1 MNKENK
7 IRKEL
12 EKVLLTYEKPSI
24 YFEKLR
30 KDNKLKILYPEINDL
45 IGVIQSPIHH
55 PEGDVFN
62 HTMMVVDEA
71 AKLRDKAKFPLEFMY
86 AALCH
91 YFGKILTTTIKEDGK
106 IISYNHER
114 AGLKLVRKF
123 LKETTYK
130 DENNLRNYIL
140 NMTELHMQPNQLAN
154 QNSKLKSTRKLF
166 AKSVCPQDLILL
178 AKADALGRTVEQ
190 NYSLKEEYLINGL
203 NDYLNNK
210 EINKNDK
217 L

>member
-1 MNKENK
+1 MTKNID

-12 EKVLLTYEKPSI
+12 EEVLLTYDKPSL
-24 YFEKLR
+24 YF
-30 KDNKLKILYPEINDL
+30 KDLKNNNKLGEKFPEINDL

-71 AKLRDKAKFPLEFMY
+71 AKLRNKAKNPIGFMY
-86 AALCH
+86 SALCH
-91 YFGKILTTTIKEDGK
+91 DFGKTITTTTKDDGK

-123 LKETTYK
+123 LNKIIEKEDDK
-130 DENNLRNYIL
+130 LKNYVL
-140 NMTELHMQPNQLAN
+140 NMTEFHMQPNQLAN

-166 AKSVCPQDLILL
+166 GKSTCPQDLVLL
-178 AKADALGRTVEQ
+178 AKADALGRSINQDYSSKELYLKNALEDFEKVE
-190 NYSLKEEYLINGL
+190 
-203 NDYLNNK
+203 
-210 EINKNDK
+210 
-217 L
+217 

>member
-1 MNKENK
+1 MNSKDN
-7 IRKEL
+7 IREEL
-12 EKVLLTYEKPSI
+12 EKVLLTYEKPSV
-24 YFEKLR
+24 YFENLKI
-30 KDNKLKILYPEINDL
+30 KNKLKKLYPEIYDL

-71 AKLRDKAKFPLEFMY
+71 AKLKNKSQFTLGFMIS
-86 AALCH
+86 ALCH
-91 YFGKILTTTIKEDGK
+91 DFGKVLTTTIKEDGK

-123 LKETTYK
+123 LNRITTKE
-130 DENNLRNYIL
+130 ENNLRNYIL

-166 AKSVCPQDLILL
+166 SKSICPEDLVLL

-190 NYSLKEEYLINGL
+190 DYLPKEEYLRNGL
-203 NDYLNNK
+203 KDYLLSQ
-210 EINKNDK
+210 ELI
-217 L
+217 